1 MGPHTKWERPTQRAK
16 CGAGPGPGGENGAA
30 GHCAHGSP
38 RASTA
43 SRAPQGSL
51 PDVPGRGTLVALP
64 HVVAS
69 TGIWRKRHTLQF
81 AAIALEFTQKQLP
94 GLCALQVPGGGCPPP
109 QTQDGSQSQR
119 MPPSEDRAANAVRQG
134 NALETHS
141 DACVDATSPPPQGE
155 W

>member
-81 AAIALEFTQKQLP
+81 AAIALEFTQKQLQGSAP
-94 GLCALQVPGGGCPPP
+94 CRSQEGAVPHPKPRMAPRARECPLQRTGLLM
-109 QTQDGSQSQR
+109 R
-119 MPPSEDRAANAVRQG
+119 
-134 NALETHS
+134 
-141 DACVDATSPPPQGE
+141 
-155 W
+155 